1 MLGLDGKF
9 GGDQEYKV
17 VADVLGVVVVTVR
30 EEQLGRGSDRER
42 VFAAVPRGT
51 GEAKGRGL
59 NLTVD
64 EAVRTCLQR
73 KLPLRAAVF
82 LPGAGVGS
90 GHWHAMV
97 PTDAA
102 GRVVARALPAGV
114 LPLLTAAGKQ
124 QLRDEIVTYD
134 AEGGYANANAMVT

>member
-1 MLGLDGKF
+1 
-9 GGDQEYKV
+9 
-17 VADVLGVVVVTVR
+17 
-30 EEQLGRGSDRER
+30 
-42 VFAAVPRGT
+42 
-51 GEAKGRGL
+51 
-59 NLTVD
+59 
-64 EAVRTCLQR
+64 
-73 KLPLRAAVF
+73 
-82 LPGAGVGS
+82 
-90 GHWHAMV
+90 MV